1 MGQIGA
7 NMIDD
12 IQSSKPEIKPKTK
25 LSKIW
30 LLPIVAL
37 IIGLGMV
44 YNNWQNQGV
53 QIEVTFDNAE
63 GIIAEKTL
71 VKYLDVDIGIVNE
84 VGFGEQRQSI
94 VVGIEIEKEMRDF
107 LKSDS
112 KFWVVKPRIGTDGI
126 SGLSTVLSGVYI
138 TISPGN
144 SESFGTQFSGL
155 NQAPVTSPTADG
167 LFISLTSKGGKPP
180 KVGSPVIYRGFEVGK
195 VEATQFDPRTR
206 TAGFGVFINAP
217 YDTLVTTNTYFW
229 NAGGISISATA
240 EGVKLEVTTLETLI
254 SGGIQFDVPEELSLG
269 EVVAQSHA
277 FTLYDSWD
285 SVVNR
290 REYDYFEYAIL
301 VEDSVSGLYKG
312 APVEYRGIRIGTVE
326 SPFLAFDQ
334 PVEGGPAQGEDPRIP
349 VIIRIEPGR
358 VFVGENVDMEAFN
371 TVIQDGILEGL
382 VARIQSANFI
392 TGSLK
397 VSLDFVGDP
406 VANMETYGPYP
417 VIPSQRAGLSI
428 LSEQLEDILTKVNE
442 LPLEDFLQNTDQ
454 AIASA
459 DTAFGTA
466 QSAFIG
472 IEKSMLE
479 FEAALSGF
487 QPDSQV
493 YDSLDETMI
502 EMQSTLR
509 ALQPLINELSNQPNL
524 LIFGGNQPPDIEPTA
539 GGD

>member
-1 MGQIGA
+1 M
-7 NMIDD
+7 NDD
-12 IQSSKPEIKPKTK
+12 IQGTKPEIKPKSK

-44 YNNWQNQGV
+44 YNNWKNQGV
-53 QIEVTFDNAE
+53 QIEVSFDNAE

-84 VGFGEQRQSI
+84 VGFGEGRQSI
-94 VVGIEIEKEMRDF
+94 VIGIEIEKEMRD
-107 LKSDS
+107 LLTSDS
-112 KFWVVKPRIGTDGI
+112 KFWVVKPRIGADGI
-126 SGLSTVLSGVYI
+126 SGLGTVLSGAYI

-144 SESFGTQFSGL
+144 SETLSTQFPGL

-217 YDTLVTTNTYFW
+217 YDTLVTTNTFFW
-229 NAGGISISATA
+229 NAGGISVTATA
-240 EGVKLEVTTLETLI
+240 EGIKVDVTTLETLI

-269 EVVAQSHA
+269 EVVAQSHS

-285 SVVNR
+285 SVQNR

-301 VEDSVSGLYKG
+301 VEDSVSGLSKG

-326 SPFLAFDQ
+326 SPHLAFDE
-334 PVEGGPAQGEDPRIP
+334 PVEGEPPQGQDPRIP
-349 VIIRIEPGR
+349 VIVRIEPGR
-358 VFVGENVDMEAFN
+358 VYVGKNVDMAAFDA
-371 TVIQDGILEGL
+371 IIKDGITEGM
-382 VARIQSANFI
+382 VARIQNANLI

-397 VSLDFVGDP
+397 VSLDFVGEP
-406 VANMETYGPYP
+406 VANVETYGPYP
-417 VIPSQRAGLSI
+417 VIPSRRAGLSI
-428 LSEQLEDILTKVNE
+428 LTEQLEAVLAKVNQ
-442 LPLEDFLQNTDQ
+442 LPLDEILQNADQ
-454 AIASA
+454 AITDASG
-459 DTAFGTA
+459 AFDSA

-472 IEKSMLE
+472 IEKSMQELE
-479 FEAALSGF
+479 TTLSGF
-487 QPDSQV
+487 QPDSQI
-493 YDSLDETMI
+493 YDSLDETMT
-502 EMQSTLR
+502 EMQNTLR
-509 ALQPLINELSNQPNL
+509 SLQPLINDLSNQPNS
-524 LIFGGNQPPDIEPTA
+524 LIFGANQPTDVEPTA
-539 GGD
+539 GGN